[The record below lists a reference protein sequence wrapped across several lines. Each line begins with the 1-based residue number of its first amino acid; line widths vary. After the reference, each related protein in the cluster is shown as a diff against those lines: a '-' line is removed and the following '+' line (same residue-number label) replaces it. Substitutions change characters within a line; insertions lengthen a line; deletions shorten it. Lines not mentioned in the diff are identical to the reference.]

1 MLRWGILSTG
11 TIAKKFA
18 ETLNGM
24 KGEAVFAAAAS
35 RDIEKAKAFAKEYG
49 AAAAF
54 GSYEEMAASSE
65 IDAVYIATPNVFHF
79 EHALLCLDGGKHVL
93 CEKPFTTNAEDARKL
108 YDTAKAKNLLIMD
121 GLWTMHLPMYAKIRR
136 LISEGAIGE
145 VRHIRA
151 EFGFAPSGVRK
162 DFKLDPSLGG
172 GSLLDVGIY
181 NIGFAA
187 MVLGTNPASIQAH
200 LNICGYGTDDLAGV
214 LLSYPCGTTAA
225 LTSSIGARMPVEGVI
240 FGSQGLIHLPNYQMA
255 TIMTLHPQDGEP
267 VEYKMPFDING
278 FEYQIREF
286 TKCVSQGLLES
297 SRLSPEFS
305 IGIIQIMDDIRKACG
320 LKFSFEN

>member
-1 MLRWGILSTG
+1 MLRWGVLSTG

-24 KGEAVFAAAAS
+24 KGEVVFAGVAS
-35 RDIEKAKAFAKEYG
+35 RDIEKAQAFAKQYG
-49 AAAAF
+49 AATAF

-79 EHALLCLDGGKHVL
+79 ENALLCLEGGKHVL
-93 CEKPFTTNAEDARKL
+93 CEKPFTTNAADARKL
-108 YDTAKAKNLLIMD
+108 YEIAKSKNLLIMD
-121 GLWTMHLPMYAKIRR
+121 GLWTMHLPMYAKIRE
-136 LISEGAIGE
+136 LISGGAIGE

-151 EFGFAPSGVRK
+151 EFGFAPAGARK

-187 MVLGTNPASIQAH
+187 MLLGVNPSSIQAH
-200 LNICGYGTDDLAGV
+200 LNISGYGTDDLASV

-240 FGSQGLIHLPNYQMA
+240 FGSAGLIHLPNYQVA
-255 TIMTLHPQDGEP
+255 TTMTLHPQDGEP
-267 VEYKMPFDING
+267 TEYNMPFDING
-278 FEYQIREF
+278 FEYQVREF
-286 TKCVSQGLLES
+286 TKCVRQGLTES
-297 SRLSPEFS
+297 SQLSPEFS
-305 IGIIQIMDDIRKACG
+305 VGIIKIMDDIREAEG
-320 LKFSFEN
+320 LRFNFEI